1 MSILLEIEHL
11 NVRYPLPVGVVA
23 PVRDVRLSLA
33 AGECLGIVGE
43 SGCGKTQLCLAVLGL
58 LPASARVSGSVRF
71 EGLELLGCDESRLR
85 GVRGG
90 RIAMVFQDPM
100 TALTPHMRIGEQLAE
115 VSMTHA
121 GLGRRASLHKAAE
134 MLELVHIPD
143 AGRHLRQYPH
153 QLSGG
158 MRQRV
163 TIAMAL
169 LGEPALLLADEP
181 TTALDVTV
189 QAQILELLKELR
201 SRLAMA
207 IVIVTHDL
215 GVIAGLADRVV
226 VMYAGRVIEQAPV
239 ETLFRGPL
247 HPYSKALLAS
257 VPTLRTPRTGAIR
270 GIEGQ
275 PPTLRDDPPGCAFH
289 PRCAAALDRCVSV
302 LPTLQTVADGHL
314 AACHLHDRSKAIQ

>member
-1 MSILLEIEHL
+1 VSGLLEIEHL
-11 NVRYPLPVGVVA
+11 SVCFPVPDGEVA
-23 PVRDVRLSLA
+23 AVRDVGLTIA
-33 AGECLGIVGE
+33 TGECLGIVGE
-43 SGCGKTQLCLAVLGL
+43 SGCGKTQLCLAILGL
-58 LPASARVSGSVRF
+58 LPTSARVSGSVRF
-71 EGLELLGCDESRLR
+71 DGLELLGSEEGILR
-85 GVRGG
+85 QVRGS

-115 VSMTHA
+115 VATTHA
-121 GLGRRASLHKAAE
+121 GLGRRASLDRAAE

-143 AGRHLRQYPH
+143 AGRRLRQYPH

-169 LGEPALLLADEP
+169 LGEPALLIADEP

-189 QAQILELLKELR
+189 QAQILELLRELR
-201 SRLAMA
+201 SRLAMSIA
-207 IVIVTHDL
+207 IVTHDL
-215 GVIAGLADRVV
+215 GVIAGLADRVA

-239 ETLFRGPL
+239 GPLFGAPL

-257 VPTLRTPRTGAIR
+257 VPTLRTPRTGSPR

-275 PPTLRDDPPGCAFH
+275 PPDLRDVLPGCAFC
-289 PRCAAALDRCVSV
+289 PRCAAALDCCASV
-302 LPTLQTVADGHL
+302 LPTLRAVADGHL
-314 AACHLHDRSKAIQ
+314 AACHLHGPSEPVP